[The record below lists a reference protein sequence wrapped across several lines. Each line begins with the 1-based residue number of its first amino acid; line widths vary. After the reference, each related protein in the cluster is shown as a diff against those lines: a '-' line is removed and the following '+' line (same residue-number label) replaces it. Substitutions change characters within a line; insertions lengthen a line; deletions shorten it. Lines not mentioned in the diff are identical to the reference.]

1 MEYRSCKNYSRIAKS
16 YVSGLIWLISDPE
29 SHDPLLSHKRGRR
42 MSVLL
47 KPLQGGRPIVLDK
60 PILLIG
66 RHPDCD
72 VILKDSSKISRKH
85 CCIALVDNCFKI
97 RDLDS
102 MNGVWVNGERVV
114 HTTSLR
120 TGDELMIGDLPF
132 ALTKSN
138 EVQPR
143 RADATVAEIDSDEIN
158 QPEPSG
164 RDAGSARAAA
174 AALKKRPNPAN
185 AGASEGVEF
194 SSSFALPLPED
205 DDEDYV
211 IPLAD
216 FDE

>member
-1 MEYRSCKNYSRIAKS
+1 MT
-16 YVSGLIWLISDPE
+16 
-29 SHDPLLSHKRGRR
+29 
-42 MSVLL
+42 VLL

-72 VILKDSSKISRKH
+72 VILKNSSKISRKH
-85 CCIALVDNCFKI
+85 CCVALVDNRFVV

-102 MNGVWVNGERVV
+102 MNGVWVNGERVE
-114 HTTSLR
+114 HTASLR

-132 ALTKSN
+132 ELSKN
-138 EVQPR
+138 KQVQQQRP
-143 RADATVAEIDSDEIN
+143 DATVPEIDPEEIVGSDSVEH
-158 QPEPSG
+158 
-164 RDAGSARAAA
+164 DAPGVRAASA
-174 AALKKRPNPAN
+174 AVKKRPDPSN
-185 AGASEGVEF
+185 AGPSEAVEF
-194 SSSFALPLPED
+194 SSAFAIPLPED